1 MAMVVAFAA
10 TGCYNDFDAPAPAPV
25 YTDEVFDESGAVFL
39 TIAEAKQIFTD
50 QYTLENNG
58 DTGSYTNTKY
68 VEVTDEVVK
77 AVGGSDATDLYIKGK
92 VISNDEEGNV
102 YKTLYLSDETGG
114 IEIKLGT
121 GLFLSYPMGTYDPE
135 TQTMPTHYV
144 YVKLKGLFIGNYRMM
159 LSIGNGP
166 TDSFNKLG
174 EHKFYANS
182 NIENKTDVKNH
193 VFLGEETLLEIGT
206 DILVIDESN
215 KDQFFGKDNAD
226 KLGRLVLIKGVTC
239 HYGTI
244 GTNIYPA
251 WMDRYKPAG
260 TSTIQTVFK
269 PWYTWAFNSKK
280 HVNATNLYGSVLF
293 SYDNAMPTSTLKA
306 GVYVVRSSG
315 YSRFAGKPVVRDGA
329 KGDILAIFGIY
340 SKSWTYPYGA
350 YQLTV
355 SRYQDI
361 MFTEPVDVE
370 KTVRNPET
378 GKEETVMVKMPPFL
392 TEDEVLVNTPNG
404 YPGNVPDAS
413 LPNGGY
419 DAAQDSYF
427 TPSTADD
434 EEYEE

>member
-193 VFLGEETLLEIGT
+193 VFLGEETELKLGE
-206 DILVIDESN
+206 DILVVDPMQKEGLHPDE
-215 KDQFFGKDNAD
+215 FFGKDNAD

-361 MFTEPVDVE
+361 MFAESDY
-370 KTVRNPET
+370 
-378 GKEETVMVKMPPFL
+378 L
-392 TEDEVLVNTPNG
+392 TDDEVLANTPNG

>member
-102 YKTLYLSDETGG
+102 YKTLYLSDNTGG

-251 WMDRYKPAG
+251 WMDRYKPVG

-269 PWYTWAFNSKK
+269 PWYTWAFNSKV

-361 MFTEPVDVE
+361 MFTDLVDVE

-378 GKEETVMVKMPPFL
+378 GKEETVTVKMPPFL
-392 TEDEVLVNTPNG
+392 TEDEVLANTPNG

>member
-25 YTDEVFDESGAVFL
+25 YTDGVFEEAGAKL
-39 TIAEAKQIFTD
+39 ISIAQAKAIFTELEGI
-50 QYTLENNG
+50 TLENNG
-58 DTGSYTNTKY
+58 DTGSYTNTRY
-68 VEVTDEVVK
+68 VEVTDDIVARAAKLFEL
-77 AVGGSDATDLYIKGK
+77 GDDATDLYIKGK

-121 GLFLSYPMGTYDPE
+121 GLFLSYPTGTYDPE

-193 VFLGEETLLEIGT
+193 VFLGEETELKLGE
-206 DILVIDESN
+206 DILVVDPTQKEGLHPDE
-215 KDQFFGKDNAD
+215 FFGKDNAD

-361 MFTEPVDVE
+361 MFAESDY
-370 KTVRNPET
+370 
-378 GKEETVMVKMPPFL
+378 L
-392 TEDEVLVNTPNG
+392 TEDEVLANTPNG

-434 EEYEE
+434 EDYEE

>member
-1 MAMVVAFAA
+1 MKRIFQICVATVVAFAA
-10 TGCYNDFDAPAPAPV
+10 TGCYNDFDAPEPAPI
-25 YTDEVFDESGAVFL
+25 YTDESFESSGAVYL
-39 TIAEAKQIFTD
+39 TIAEAKKIFTD

-77 AVGGSDATDLYIKGK
+77 AVAGPDATDLYIKGK

-102 YKTLYLSDETGG
+102 YKTLYLSDNTGG

-121 GLFLSYPMGTYDPE
+121 GLFLSYPSGRFDAE
-135 TQTMPTHYV
+135 TGIMPTHYV
-144 YVKLKGLFIGNYRMM
+144 YVKLKGLVIGNYRMM

-182 NIENKTDVKNH
+182 NIENKTDVANH
-193 VFLGEETLLEIGT
+193 VFLGEETDLRVGT
-206 DILVIDESN
+206 DILLVDANN
-215 KDQFFGKDNAD
+215 KDDFFGSQNAD

-260 TSTIQTVFK
+260 TSTILTVFK
-269 PWYTWAFNSKK
+269 PWYTWAFNSK
-280 HVNATNLYGSVLF
+280 VYADAANLYGSVLF
-293 SYDNAMPTSTLKA
+293 SYDSTMPSSTLKS
-306 GVYVVRSSG
+306 GVYIVRSSG

-355 SRYQDI
+355 NRYQDI
-361 MFTEPVDVE
+361 MFDESDY
-370 KTVRNPET
+370 
-378 GKEETVMVKMPPFL
+378 L
-392 TEDEVLVNTPNG
+392 TDDEVLNNTPNG

-419 DAAQDSYF
+419 DQENDSYY
-427 TPSTADD
+427 TPSTSDLLD
-434 EEYEE
+434 ESVD

>member
-121 GLFLSYPMGTYDPE
+121 GLFLSYPTGTYDPE

-226 KLGRLVLIKGVTC
+226 KLGRLVLIKDVTC

-251 WMDRYKPAG
+251 WMDRYKPVG

-361 MFTEPVDVE
+361 MFAESDY
-370 KTVRNPET
+370 
-378 GKEETVMVKMPPFL
+378 L
-392 TEDEVLVNTPNG
+392 TEDEVLANTPNG
-404 YPGNVPDAS
+404 YPGNVPDTS

-434 EEYEE
+434 EDYEE

>member
-1 MAMVVAFAA
+1 MKRIFQICVATIVAFAA
-10 TGCYNDFDAPAPAPV
+10 TGCYNDFDAPAPAPI
-25 YTDEVFDESGAVFL
+25 YTDEALEQSGAVQIS
-39 TIAEAKQIFTD
+39 IADAKKIFTD

-68 VEVTDEVVK
+68 VEVTDDVVK
-77 AVGGSDATDLYIKGK
+77 SVGGTDATDIYIKGK

-121 GLFLSYPMGTYDPE
+121 GLFLSYPTGRFDTE

-159 LSIGNGP
+159 LSVGNGP

-193 VFLGEETLLEIGT
+193 VLLGEETVLEIGT

-226 KLGRLVLIKGVTC
+226 KLGRLVLIKGVPC

-251 WMDRYKPAG
+251 WMDRYKPVG

-306 GVYVVRSSG
+306 GVYVVRTSG

-361 MFTEPVDVE
+361 MFAQSDY
-370 KTVRNPET
+370 
-378 GKEETVMVKMPPFL
+378 L
-392 TEDEVLVNTPNG
+392 TDDEVLANTPNG